1 LGIVKALE
9 AYLYNSEFMKNI
21 FKFSEI
27 TSILIFTL
35 NNKKYFQNI
44 QNIDLNNFADDF
56 YNHIDSTDITSI
68 SLLPLAIIKNTIQS
82 ALITRKYQGD
92 ILVSDMLATKI
103 LIYYSLIY
111 SSQIEIINNPHLR
124 SEIFDILI
132 YFFIIYS
139 GERNSNKSILFFI

>member
-1 LGIVKALE
+1 
-9 AYLYNSEFMKNI
+9 MKNI
-21 FKFSEI
+21 LKFSEI

-35 NNKKYFQNI
+35 NNNKYFQNS
-44 QNIDLNNFADDF
+44 QNIDLNHFSDDF

-68 SLLPLAIIKNTIQS
+68 SILPLAVIKNTIQS

-139 GERNSNKSILFFI
+139 NERNSNKSIHL

>member
-1 LGIVKALE
+1 LE
-9 AYLYNSEFMKNI
+9 VYFNNTDFIKNI
-21 FKFSEI
+21 LKFGEI

-35 NNKKYFQNI
+35 NNNKYFQNSS
-44 QNIDLNNFADDF
+44 IDINEFAEDF

-68 SLLPLAIIKNTIQS
+68 SILPLSVIKNTIQS

-92 ILVSDMLATKI
+92 LLISDMLATKI
-103 LIYYSLIY
+103 SIYFSLIY

-139 GERNSNKSILFFI
+139 GERNSNKSIII